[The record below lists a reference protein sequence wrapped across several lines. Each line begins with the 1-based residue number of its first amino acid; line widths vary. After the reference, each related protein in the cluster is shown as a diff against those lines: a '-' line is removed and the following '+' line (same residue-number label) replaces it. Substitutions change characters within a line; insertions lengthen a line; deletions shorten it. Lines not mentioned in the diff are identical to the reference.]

1 MNIRAICI
9 PLLFFSFSLA
19 AVAQQFIEAPL
30 YLGVHPATSVAA
42 ADLNGDGNF
51 DLVLGQE
58 NGAKTGISIELGDG
72 KGGFRQGQQI
82 GPKGFT
88 NGITIGDWNGD
99 GIPDLATA
107 GPSANTVEI
116 FVGVGDGTFSTGP
129 TYRIVSVPQAI
140 ASGDLNGDGVP
151 DLVTANNDGDIRV
164 LLGRGDATFGN
175 PVSYPIPDFQGYSV
189 ALADL
194 NRDGKLEVVAGSQ
207 GGAAFVLL
215 GNGDGTL
222 QDPVGYPA
230 GSSVTVADL
239 NGDGIPDLGASSILQ
254 LAVLLGR
261 GDGTFAPATFY
272 SGVIGTTNMAA
283 ADING
288 DGKLDLLQLD

>member
-1 MNIRAICI
+1 MVCANMLPPSVGLRVNRGVMNILAVSVT
-9 PLLFFSFSLA
+9 LLFLLLSLA
-19 AVAQQFIEAPL
+19 ADAQQFIEPSF
-30 YLGVHPATSVAA
+30 YPGVHPATSVAA

-51 DLVLGQE
+51 DLVLGHQ
-58 NGAKTGISIELGDG
+58 NGAKTGISIELGNG

-107 GPSANTVEI
+107 GPSDNTLEI
-116 FVGVGDGTFSTGP
+116 FIGVGDGSFSTGP
-129 TYRIVSVPQAI
+129 TYRIVSMPKAI
-140 ASGDLNGDGVP
+140 ASGDLNRDGVP
-151 DLVTANNDGDIRV
+151 DLVTANNNGDIRV

-194 NRDGKLEVVAGSQ
+194 NRDGKLDVVAGSQ
-207 GGAAFVLL
+207 SDAAFVLL

-230 GSSVTVADL
+230 GSS
-239 NGDGIPDLGASSILQ
+239 
-254 LAVLLGR
+254 
-261 GDGTFAPATFY
+261 
-272 SGVIGTTNMAA
+272 
-283 ADING
+283 
-288 DGKLDLLQLD
+288 